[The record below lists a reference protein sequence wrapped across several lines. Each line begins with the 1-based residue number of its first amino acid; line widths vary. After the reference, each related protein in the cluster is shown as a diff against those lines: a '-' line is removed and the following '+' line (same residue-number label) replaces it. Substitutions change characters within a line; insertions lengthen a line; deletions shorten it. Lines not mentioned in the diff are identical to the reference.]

1 MFKIQILPALR
12 DTSVGKKKIQNNREG
27 KEFLGRFSNR
37 YQLKRKKSTNVN
49 ILSPSRLQ
57 ELLPFT
63 KNRSQKVLMQNQ
75 RR

>member
-37 YQLKRKKSTNVN
+37 YQLKRKKSTNIN
-49 ILSPSRLQ
+49 ILSPSRL
-57 ELLPFT
+57 
-63 KNRSQKVLMQNQ
+63 
-75 RR
+75 